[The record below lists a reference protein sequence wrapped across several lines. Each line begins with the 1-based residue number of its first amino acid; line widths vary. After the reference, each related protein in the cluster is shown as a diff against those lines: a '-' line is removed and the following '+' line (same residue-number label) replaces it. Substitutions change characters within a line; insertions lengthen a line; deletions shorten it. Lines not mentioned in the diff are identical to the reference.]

1 IAQVR
6 GWKPGSQ
13 DYQFLYFSWIS
24 FGEWLQDLVD
34 LNGNGQIELSEWL
47 ECLDKRLDY
56 DFYEA
61 FIKLID
67 GNEDGKIVI
76 DELRLFYQAYQ
87 IDTTHIEEAFE
98 TLDLNLDSSISKE
111 EFKQIFDQ
119 FLYSEDLQAP
129 GNWFLGVSLAKQL

>member
-1 IAQVR
+1 M
-6 GWKPGSQ
+6 
-13 DYQFLYFSWIS
+13 YFSWIS

-67 GNEDGKIVI
+67 GNEDDKIVI
-76 DELRLFYQAYQ
+76 EELKLFYQAYQ

-98 TLDLNLDSSISKE
+98 TLDINLDSSISKE
-111 EFKQIFDQ
+111 
-119 FLYSEDLQAP
+119 
-129 GNWFLGVSLAKQL
+129 

>member
-1 IAQVR
+1 M
-6 GWKPGSQ
+6 
-13 DYQFLYFSWIS
+13 YFSWIS

>member
-1 IAQVR
+1 M
-6 GWKPGSQ
+6 
-13 DYQFLYFSWIS
+13 YFSWIS

-56 DFYEA
+56 DFSEA

-111 EFKQIFDQ
+111 EFKQIFEQ
-119 FLYSEDLQAP
+119 FLYSEDVQAP

>member
-1 IAQVR
+1 M
-6 GWKPGSQ
+6 
-13 DYQFLYFSWIS
+13 
-24 FGEWLQDLVD
+24 
-34 LNGNGQIELSEWL
+34 
-47 ECLDKRLDY
+47 DY
-56 DFYEA
+56 DFSEA

-98 TLDLNLDSSISKE
+98 TLDLNLDSSISKD
-111 EFKQIFDQ
+111 EFKQIFEQ
-119 FLYSEDLQAP
+119 FLYSEDVQAP